1 MLHKL
6 TNFLIA
12 FGPWGMLPLS
22 ILDSVGIPI
31 AGALDALLIFL
42 SVKDP
47 SHAYLAAGLS
57 VIGST
62 GGNVF
67 LFLTARRGGKKFL
80 ERSAQPG
87 RSQRFRV
94 WFERYGLA
102 TVFVPALVPIP
113 MPMKLFVISAG
124 ALNTRIGPFIAVI
137 VISRIL
143 RYYGEAWLGV
153 TLGRESSGYLRA
165 HLWHLAAFAVALLG
179 ALYLVIWLGAR
190 RKTLIPPEGQP

>member
-1 MLHKL
+1 M
-6 TNFLIA
+6 NAIA
-12 FGPWGMLPLS
+12 VGPWGMLPLS
-22 ILDSVGIPI
+22 VLDSVGIPI

-47 SHAYLAAGLS
+47 SHAYLAATLS

-62 GGNVF
+62 GGNIF

-87 RSQRFRV
+87 RSQRFRQ

-124 ALNTRIGPFIAVI
+124 ALHTRIGPFVAVI
-137 VISRIL
+137 VIVCHDCHFAVVTSAPGPAGSAS
-143 RYYGEAWLGV
+143 GELLSNV
-153 TLGRESSGYLRA
+153 VDRSMVITRRPSGLRA
-165 HLWHLAAFAVALLG
+165 
-179 ALYLVIWLGAR
+179 
-190 RKTLIPPEGQP
+190 QS